1 MASRVLEGADRVN
14 PVRDVGKAG
23 NDLSQA
29 IHDAV
34 LSGGEPVRTLV
45 DALHGTWL
53 GHPLHPVL
61 TDVTIGAWTLGAVF
75 DAIGASRGSRPAKR
89 TGDQLAAIGTA
100 SALPTA
106 LSGLA
111 DWTTFPEWSENPAT
125 LHAIGNLVAVGL
137 YLLSIRDRRHGNRTR
152 GLALSG
158 VAFALSAVSG
168 WLGGELVYRYRVGVN
183 QADHFKDTSGWT
195 TVSDLAH
202 VPKRGVR
209 CVEVQGKGVLLSRDG
224 DRVCAIGA
232 KCSHAGGPLREG
244 RVRGN
249 TVECPWHNSVFDLRN
264 GSVVH
269 GPATQPQPTFDVRV
283 VDSKVQLKAKPY
295 NG

>member
-1 MASRVLEGADRVN
+1 MDRADEAN
-14 PVRDVGKAG
+14 PVRALGKAG
-23 NDLSQA
+23 TQISQA

-34 LSGGEPVRTLV
+34 LAGGEPVRTLV
-45 DALHGTWL
+45 DVLHGTWL
-53 GHPLHPVL
+53 GHPLHSVL
-61 TDVTIGAWTLGAVF
+61 TDVTVGAWTLGALF
-75 DAIGASRGSRPAKR
+75 DAIGAAGGPRAARR
-89 TGDQLAAIGTA
+89 TGDQLAAVGTA

-111 DWTTFPEWSENPAT
+111 DWTTFPEWAENPAT
-125 LHAIGNLVAVGL
+125 LHAIGNLMAVGL
-137 YLLSIRDRRHGNRTR
+137 YLLSIRDRRAGHRTR

-158 VAFALSAVSG
+158 IALGLSAVSA
-168 WLGGELVYRYRVGVN
+168 WLGGEMVYRYQVGVN
-183 QADHFKDTSGWT
+183 HADHFKKLTNWT
-195 TVSDLAH
+195 TIGDLAH

-209 CVEVQGKGVLLSRDG
+209 CVEVDGKGVLLSRDG

-244 RVRGN
+244 HVSGH

-264 GSVVH
+264 GSIVH
-269 GPATQPQPTFDVRV
+269 GPATQAQPAFEVRV
-283 VDSKVQLKAKPY
+283 VDSKVQVRMRDD